1 MGGPR
6 LEIRNDGIRAQGI
19 TTPEAIGTP
28 LFKAGR
34 CAMAHGA
41 RKPIVAPDRMRPAPG
56 PNGGVADTLDEAK
69 AAFRAA
75 SERRP
80 QRCPAA
86 SRFVAS
92 VRFRQKKQT
101 RNAQPKPICS

>member
-56 PNGGVADTLDEAK
+56 PNGGLADSLAEAK
-69 AAFRAA
+69 AAFRALG
-75 SERRP
+75 SGGRP
-80 QRCPAA
+80 VRIAL
-86 SRFVAS
+86 RF
-92 VRFRQKKQT
+92 
-101 RNAQPKPICS
+101 